1 MKTAQFHIKLTVFC
15 LAVLAAG
22 GNPAQIFAAE
32 MLSSYVEIHE
42 LSSTEEVKEQREE
55 ILVKSTVKKRT
66 SRFPSNNPT
75 AYADFSKQ
83 LDAADSLI
91 KRASQGTLPTTET
104 DHRYM
109 LLMKL
114 SYFGFFQSHLI

>member
-1 MKTAQFHIKLTVFC
+1 MKTAKFHIKLTVFC

-22 GNPAQIFAAE
+22 GNPAQVFAAE
-32 MLSSYVEIHE
+32 MLNTFVEIQE
-42 LSSTEEVKEQREE
+42 LTVSEEVKEQREE
-55 ILVKSTVKKRT
+55 IRVKSTVKKR
-66 SRFPSNNPT
+66 SNHSPNVHPT
-75 AYADFSKQ
+75 VYADFSKQ

-91 KRASQGTLPTTET
+91 KRAAQGTLPTTET